1 MENQDNNNLN
11 ELEQLKAQ
19 YETLKQQLDQQE
31 IVNDKLVKSVI
42 QTNTDFFTR
51 SRKISLIFGPIL
63 ALLGF
68 AVYAYS
74 GYWTF
79 GICLLLLV
87 GLLIGVELWL
97 TRNTRQKVMENSDL
111 LTLSKNMQQL
121 KTGYT
126 IYIVS
131 ILVVAFL
138 FVAFFTFKKLE
149 SQDASTYLNGMF
161 GVGLFGTMWS
171 LGFTGLM
178 LLVIAIM
185 CYRNYVGHCNNV
197 IRQIDA
203 IEGRPT
209 SKKNMTFWYFLGA
222 IVLVLSAGV
231 FFTYQV
237 IKPVTYSRPDS
248 NLTAEGR
255 LEIWEIYAD
264 TNISEKDVP
273 GLMKQWQLGDSLVVM
288 QGKESKVEMA
298 MGESGDHA
306 WKSDSYAG
314 DLVRL
319 YALRRSTSGGPGISS
334 TILGGKPM
342 VRSVLCGKYRKHDE
356 TPMIVSLTPE
366 ASQLWYQFTSDVTGH
381 KAALVM
387 DGVVIQ
393 DWQVMCGIETG
404 TFFIMRTY
412 SSKDELKAFCE
423 QLIRQ

>member
-19 YETLKQQLDQQE
+19 YETLKERFDQQE
-31 IVNDKLVKSVI
+31 IINDKLVKSVI
-42 QTNTDFFTR
+42 QTNTDFFVR
-51 SRKISLIFGPIL
+51 NRKISLIFGPIL

-126 IYIVS
+126 IFIVL
-131 ILVVAFL
+131 ILVVTFL

-203 IEGRPT
+203 VEGRPT
-209 SKKNMTFWYFLGA
+209 TKKNMTFWYFLGA
-222 IVLVLSAGV
+222 IVLVLAAGV
-231 FFTYQV
+231 FLTYQV
-237 IKPVTYSRPDS
+237 VKPVTYSRPDN
-248 NLTAEGR
+248 NLTTEGR

-264 TNISEKDVP
+264 TNIAEKGVP
-273 GLMKQWQLGDSLVVM
+273 DLMAYWQADDSLVM
-288 QGKESKVEMA
+288 MKGAEPKMEIGLDKE
-298 MGESGDHA
+298 GDHA
-306 WKSDSYAG
+306 WKSDTYAR
-314 DLVRL
+314 DLTRL
-319 YALRRSTSGGPGISS
+319 YALRKSTSEGPGISS
-334 TILGGKPM
+334 SIMGGKPM
-342 VRSVLCGKYRKHDE
+342 VRSVLCGKYRKHEE

-423 QLIRQ
+423 QLVKQ

>member
-19 YETLKQQLDQQE
+19 YEALKEQFDQQE
-31 IVNDKLVKSVI
+31 ILNDKLVKSVI
-42 QTNTDFFTR
+42 QTNTNFFVR
-51 SRKISLIFGPIL
+51 NRKLSLILGPIL

-87 GLLIGVELWL
+87 GLMMAVELWL
-97 TRNTRQKVMENSDL
+97 TRNTRQHVMENSDL
-111 LTLSKNMQQL
+111 LTLSKNMKQL
-121 KTGYT
+121 KTGYS

-131 ILVVAFL
+131 LLVVVFL
-138 FVAFFTFKKLE
+138 FIAFFTFKKIDN
-149 SQDASTYLNGMF
+149 QDVVTGLNNLYGAGF
-161 GVGLFGTMWS
+161 FRSMWS
-171 LGFTGLM
+171 LGFTGL
-178 LLVIAIM
+178 LLLLFAIL

-209 SKKNMTFWYFLGA
+209 TKKNLTFWYFLG
-222 IVLVLSAGV
+222 VLVLVLTAGV
-231 FFTYQV
+231 FLTYQV
-237 IKPVTYSRPDS
+237 MKPVTYSRPDN
-248 NLTAEGR
+248 NLSAEGK

-264 TNISEKDVP
+264 TNISEKEVP

-288 QGKESKVEMA
+288 QGKDPKAEMA
-298 MGESGDHA
+298 LDESGDHA
-306 WKSDSYAG
+306 WKSDTYAG
-314 DLVRL
+314 DLVRV
-319 YALRRSTSGGPGISS
+319 YALRRGTSEGPAISS
-334 TILGGKPM
+334 AVIGGKPM
-342 VRSVLCGKYRKHDE
+342 VRSVLCSKYQKHAE
-356 TPMIVSLTPE
+356 TPIVVSLTPE
-366 ASQLWYQFTSDVTGH
+366 ASQLWYQFTADVAGH

-393 DWQVMCGIETG
+393 DWQVMCGIENG

-412 SSKDELKAFCE
+412 SSKDDLKAFCKW
-423 QLIRQ
+423 LIQQ

>member
-42 QTNTDFFTR
+42 QTNTDFFVR
-51 SRKISLIFGPIL
+51 NRKISLIFGPIL

-131 ILVVAFL
+131 MLVIAFL
-138 FVAFFTFKKLE
+138 FVAFFTFKKIE
-149 SQDASTYLNGMF
+149 NQDAATSLNGMY
-161 GVGLFGTMWS
+161 GAGLFSTMWS
-171 LGFTGLM
+171 IGFTGLL
-178 LLVIAIM
+178 LLVFAIM

-209 SKKNMTFWYFLGA
+209 TKKNMTFWYFLGA
-222 IVLVLSAGV
+222 LVLVLSAGV
-231 FFTYQV
+231 FLTYQV
-237 IKPVTYSRPDS
+237 IKPVSYSRPDN
-248 NLTAEGR
+248 NLAAEGK

-264 TNISEKDVP
+264 TNIAEKGVP
-273 GLMKQWQLGDSLVVM
+273 GLMEYWQVDDSLVVM
-288 QGKESKVEMA
+288 KGEEPKMKTGLDKE
-298 MGESGDHA
+298 GDRA
-306 WKSDSYAG
+306 CKSDTYAG
-314 DLVRL
+314 DLVRV
-319 YALRRSTSGGPGISS
+319 YALRRSTPEGPAISS
-334 TILGGKPM
+334 AIMGGKPM
-342 VRSVLCGKYRKHDE
+342 VRSVLCSKYRKHAE
-356 TPMIVSLTPE
+356 TPIIVGLTPE
-366 ASQLWYQFTSDVTGH
+366 ASQLWYQFTADVTGH

-412 SSKDELKAFCE
+412 SSKDDLKAFCKW
-423 QLIRQ
+423 LIQQ

>member
-1 MENQDNNNLN
+1 
-11 ELEQLKAQ
+11 
-19 YETLKQQLDQQE
+19 
-31 IVNDKLVKSVI
+31 
-42 QTNTDFFTR
+42 
-51 SRKISLIFGPIL
+51 
-63 ALLGF
+63 
-68 AVYAYS
+68 
-74 GYWTF
+74 
-79 GICLLLLV
+79 
-87 GLLIGVELWL
+87 
-97 TRNTRQKVMENSDL
+97 
-111 LTLSKNMQQL
+111 
-121 KTGYT
+121 
-126 IYIVS
+126 
-131 ILVVAFL
+131 
-138 FVAFFTFKKLE
+138 
-149 SQDASTYLNGMF
+149 MF

-203 IEGRPT
+203 IEGRSM

-231 FFTYQV
+231 FLTYQV
-237 IKPVTYSRPDS
+237 VKPVTYSRPDN
-248 NLTAEGR
+248 NLTTEGR

-264 TNISEKDVP
+264 TNIAEKGVQ
-273 GLMKQWQLGDSLVVM
+273 GLMAYWQADDSLVVM
-288 QGKESKVEMA
+288 KGAEPKMGIGLDKE
-298 MGESGDHA
+298 GDHA
-306 WKSDSYAG
+306 WKSDTYAG
-314 DLVRL
+314 DLTRL
-319 YALRRSTSGGPGISS
+319 YTLRKSTSEGPGISS
-334 TILGGKPM
+334 SIMEGKPM
-342 VRSVLCGKYRKHDE
+342 VRSVLCGKYRKHEE

-393 DWQVMCGIETG
+393 EWQVMCGIETG

>member
-1 MENQDNNNLN
+1 MENQENNNLS

-19 YETLKQQLDQQE
+19 YETLKEQFDQQE
-31 IVNDKLVKSVI
+31 IVNDKLVKSVLK
-42 QTNTDFFTR
+42 TNTDFFVR
-51 SRKISLIFGPIL
+51 NRKISLIFGPIL

-131 ILVVAFL
+131 ILVIAFL

-149 SQDASTYLNGMF
+149 NQDASTYLNGMF
-161 GVGLFGTMWS
+161 GVGLFGPMWS
-171 LGFTGLM
+171 IGFTGLL

-209 SKKNMTFWYFLGA
+209 TKKNMTFWYFLGA

-231 FFTYQV
+231 FLTYQV
-237 IKPVTYSRPDS
+237 IKPVTYSRPDN
-248 NLTAEGR
+248 NLTTEGR

-264 TNISEKDVP
+264 TNISEKDIP

-288 QGKESKVEMA
+288 QGKDPKVELA

-306 WKSDSYAG
+306 WKSDTYAG
-314 DLVRL
+314 DLVKL
-319 YALRRSTSGGPGISS
+319 YALKRSTSEGPAIGS
-334 TILGGKPM
+334 TIMGGKPM
-342 VRSVLCGKYRKHDE
+342 VQSVLCGKYRKHEE
-356 TPMIVSLTPE
+356 TPIIVGLTPE
-366 ASQLWYQFTSDVTGH
+366 ASQLWYQFTADVTGH

-412 SSKDELKAFCE
+412 SSKDELKAFCKC
-423 QLIRQ
+423 LIRQ

>member
-19 YETLKQQLDQQE
+19 YETLRQQLDQQE

-42 QTNTDFFTR
+42 QNNTDFFVR
-51 SRKISLIFGPIL
+51 NRKISLIFGPIL
-63 ALLGF
+63 AFLGF

-138 FVAFFTFKKLE
+138 FVAFFTFRKLE

-203 IEGRPT
+203 IEGRPM

-231 FFTYQV
+231 FLTYQV
-237 IKPVTYSRPDS
+237 IKPVTYSRPDN
-248 NLTAEGR
+248 NLTTEGR

-288 QGKESKVEMA
+288 QGKETKVELA

-319 YALRRSTSGGPGISS
+319 YALRKSSEGPGISS
-334 TILGGKPM
+334 SIMGGKPM
-342 VRSVLCGKYRKHDE
+342 VRSVLCGKFRKHEE
-356 TPMIVSLTPE
+356 TPMIVGLTPE

>member
-31 IVNDKLVKSVI
+31 IVNDKLVKSVLK
-42 QTNTDFFTR
+42 TNTDFFVR
-51 SRKISLIFGPIL
+51 NRKISLIFGPIL

-97 TRNTRQKVMENSDL
+97 TRNTRQHVMENSDL

-131 ILVVAFL
+131 ILVIAFL

-149 SQDASTYLNGMF
+149 NQDASTYLNGMF
-161 GVGLFGTMWS
+161 GVGLFGPMWS
-171 LGFTGLM
+171 IGFTGLL

-209 SKKNMTFWYFLGA
+209 TKKNMTFWYFLGA

-231 FFTYQV
+231 FLTYQV
-237 IKPVTYSRPDS
+237 IKPVTYSRPDN
-248 NLTAEGR
+248 NLTTEGR

-264 TNISEKDVP
+264 TNISEKDIP

-288 QGKESKVEMA
+288 QGKEPKVEMA

-334 TILGGKPM
+334 AIMGGKPM
-342 VRSVLCGKYRKHDE
+342 VRSVLCGKYRKHEE
-356 TPMIVSLTPE
+356 TPMIVGLTPE

-412 SSKDELKAFCE
+412 SSKDELKEFCKL
-423 QLIRQ
+423 LIQQ

>member
-42 QTNTDFFTR
+42 QTNTDFFVKN
-51 SRKISLIFGPIL
+51 RKTSLILGPIL

-87 GLLIGVELWL
+87 GLMTAVELWL
-97 TRNTRQKVMENSDL
+97 TRNTRQHVMENSDL

-121 KTGYT
+121 KTGYS

-131 ILVVAFL
+131 LMVIAFL
-138 FVAFFTFKKLE
+138 FIVFFTFKKID
-149 SQDASTYLNGMF
+149 SQDVATNLNGLY
-161 GVGLFGTMWS
+161 GAGLFRTMWS
-171 LGFTGLM
+171 IGFTGLL
-178 LLVIAIM
+178 LLVFSIM

-209 SKKNMTFWYFLGA
+209 TKKNLTFWYFLG
-222 IVLVLSAGV
+222 VLVLVLVSGICL
-231 FFTYQV
+231 TYQV
-237 IKPVTYSRPDS
+237 IKPVTYSRPD
-248 NLTAEGR
+248 NNMTTEGR

-288 QGKESKVEMA
+288 QGEEPQVGMA
-298 MGESGDHA
+298 LDKSGDHA
-306 WKSDSYAG
+306 WKSDAYPG
-314 DLVRL
+314 NLVRL
-319 YALRRSTSGGPGISS
+319 YALRRSSSEGPAISS
-334 TILGGKPM
+334 TIMGGKPM
-342 VRSVLCGKYRKHDE
+342 VRSVLCSKYQKHHE
-356 TPMIVSLTPE
+356 TPIVVSLTPE
-366 ASQLWYQFTSDVTGH
+366 ASQLWHQFTSDVTGH

-412 SSKDELKAFCE
+412 SSKEELKAFCKL
-423 QLIRQ
+423 LIQQ

>member
-42 QTNTDFFTR
+42 QTNTDFFVKN
-51 SRKISLIFGPIL
+51 RKTSLILGPIL

-87 GLLIGVELWL
+87 GLMTAVELWL
-97 TRNTRQKVMENSDL
+97 TRNTRQQVMDNSDL

-121 KTGYT
+121 KTGYS

-131 ILVVAFL
+131 LMVIAFL
-138 FVAFFTFKKLE
+138 FIVFFTFKKID
-149 SQDASTYLNGMF
+149 SQDVATNLNGLY
-161 GVGLFGTMWS
+161 GAGLFRTMWS
-171 LGFTGLM
+171 IGFTGLL
-178 LLVIAIM
+178 LLVFSIM

-209 SKKNMTFWYFLGA
+209 TKKNMTFWYFLGVL
-222 IVLVLSAGV
+222 VLVLSAGV
-231 FFTYQV
+231 FLTYQV
-237 IKPVTYSRPDS
+237 IKPVTYSRPYN
-248 NLTAEGR
+248 NLTTEGR
-255 LEIWEIYAD
+255 LAIWEIYAD

-288 QGKESKVEMA
+288 QGKDPKVEMA
-298 MGESGDHA
+298 LDESGDHA
-306 WKSDSYAG
+306 WKSDTYAG

-319 YALRRSTSGGPGISS
+319 YALRRSSSEGPAISS
-334 TILGGKPM
+334 TIMGGKPM
-342 VRSVLCGKYRKHDE
+342 VRSVLCSKYQKHHE
-356 TPMIVSLTPE
+356 TPIVVSLTPE
-366 ASQLWYQFTSDVTGH
+366 ASQLWHQFTSDVTGH

-393 DWQVMCGIETG
+393 DWQVMCGIENG

-412 SSKDELKAFCE
+412 SSKDELKAFCKC
-423 QLIRQ
+423 LIQQ

>member
-19 YETLKQQLDQQE
+19 YETLKERFDQQE
-31 IVNDKLVKSVI
+31 IINDKLVKSVI
-42 QTNTDFFTR
+42 QTNTDFFVR
-51 SRKISLIFGPIL
+51 NRKISLIFGPIL

-121 KTGYT
+121 KTGYS

-131 ILVVAFL
+131 LLVISFL
-138 FVAFFTFKKLE
+138 FVAFFTFKKIDN
-149 SQDASTYLNGMF
+149 QDPSTTLNNFYGA
-161 GVGLFGTMWS
+161 GLFRTMWS
-171 LGFTGLM
+171 IGFTGL
-178 LLVIAIM
+178 LLLLFAILS
-185 CYRNYVGHCNNV
+185 YRNYVGHCNNV

-209 SKKNMTFWYFLGA
+209 TKKNMTFWYFLGVL
-222 IVLVLSAGV
+222 VLVLSAGV
-231 FFTYQV
+231 FLTYQV
-237 IKPVTYSRPDS
+237 MKPVTYSRPDN

-255 LEIWEIYAD
+255 LEIWDIYAD
-264 TNISEKDVP
+264 TNVAEKGVSD
-273 GLMKQWQLGDSLVVM
+273 LMAYWQVNDSLVVM
-288 QGKESKVEMA
+288 KGAEPKMVMGLDKE
-298 MGESGDHA
+298 GDHA
-306 WKSDSYAG
+306 WKSDTYTG
-314 DLVRL
+314 DLVKL
-319 YALRRSTSGGPGISS
+319 YSLRRSTSAGPAISS
-334 TILGGKPM
+334 AIMEGKPM
-342 VRSVLCGKYRKHDE
+342 VRNVLCCKYRKHEE
-356 TPMIVSLTPE
+356 TPIIVSLTPE
-366 ASQLWYQFTSDVTGH
+366 ASQLWYQFTTDVAGH

-393 DWQVMCGIETG
+393 DWQVMCGIENG

-412 SSKDELKAFCE
+412 SSKEELDDFCKRLVK
-423 QLIRQ
+423 Q

>member
-19 YETLKQQLDQQE
+19 YETLKEQFDQQE
-31 IVNDKLVKSVI
+31 ILNDKLVKSVI
-42 QTNTDFFTR
+42 QTNTDFFVKN
-51 SRKISLIFGPIL
+51 RKVSLILGPIL

-87 GLLIGVELWL
+87 GLMTAVELWL
-97 TRNTRQKVMENSDL
+97 TRNTRRQVMENSDL

-131 ILVVAFL
+131 LLVVVFL
-138 FVAFFTFKKLE
+138 FVVFFKFKKIE
-149 SQDASTYLNGMF
+149 NQDASTYLNGLYDA
-161 GVGLFGTMWS
+161 GLFGQMWS
-171 LGFTGLM
+171 IGFTGLL
-178 LLVIAIM
+178 LLVFAIL

-197 IRQIDA
+197 IRQIAA

-209 SKKNMTFWYFLGA
+209 TKKNLTFWYFLGV

-231 FFTYQV
+231 FLTYQV
-237 IKPVTYSRPDS
+237 IKPVTYFRPDN
-248 NLTAEGR
+248 NLAAEGR

-264 TNISEKDVP
+264 TNIAENGVP
-273 GLMKQWQLGDSLVVM
+273 GLMEYWQVGDSLVVM
-288 QGKESKVEMA
+288 KGEEPRMQLGLDKEA
-298 MGESGDHA
+298 DRA
-306 WKSDSYAG
+306 WKSDTYG
-314 DLVRL
+314 DDLVRV
-319 YALRRSTSGGPGISS
+319 YALRRSTSEGPAVSS
-334 TILGGKPM
+334 SVMGGKPM
-342 VRSVLCGKYRKHDE
+342 VRSVLCSKYRKHAE
-356 TPMIVSLTPE
+356 TPIVVGLTPE
-366 ASQLWYQFTSDVTGH
+366 ASQLWYQFTADVAGH

-404 TFFIMRTY
+404 NFFIMRTY
-412 SSKDELKAFCE
+412 SSKDELKAFCKCLT
-423 QLIRQ
+423 QQ